1 MSFPAIKSTGHFFPS
16 PQCLVDQIQ
25 VQTSLEVLKVTILG
39 LLRYDIFINNLFLFR
54 YVQLCIYTCTAI
66 FGKVFDKKKAVR
78 EHLVRTLTLGSKS
91 KNSFYI
97 CDDKINI
104 IKKAII

>member
-1 MSFPAIKSTGHFFPS
+1 MIQGSNFHGMGGVGILRIEIMQDSWSDFHNNSTRVIQLVKWDKVSFPAIKSTGHFFPS

-54 YVQLCIYTCTAI
+54 YLQFCL
-66 FGKVFDKKKAVR
+66 
-78 EHLVRTLTLGSKS
+78 
-91 KNSFYI
+91 
-97 CDDKINI
+97 
-104 IKKAII
+104 